1 MLTINARLPFLSAL
15 AITTLL
21 LLSACAT
28 KQHSA
33 TPVRV
38 SKHNAGDFSLYADKH
53 IHQAM
58 RKNNITGLSAIV
70 FDAQDIL
77 WQGDYGLSDK
87 DKKIAVAHHTQ
98 YQIGSLTKLMT
109 AAAIMQLHEQQR
121 LSIEDP
127 VSRYLPDFPAGQCYA
142 NQSIRIKDLL
152 THEAGLVN
160 SYWPAF
166 WTQSSWREV
175 YRQVDCSMVPFR
187 PNTTQHY
194 SNLGFTLLGNI
205 IEKVTG
211 DTYENYM
218 RKAIFAPLQMHN
230 TDFESFDNRHTP
242 LPKLSKSFDEK
253 HKTVA
258 PSYVRDTPAGGVVS
272 SVSDVVKF
280 AQVFLRSSPEQ
291 ESILNKDSL
300 TQMLSP
306 QGSQQNM
313 ALDAQIGLGWFLKTA
328 PLDAKHYVIEHSGS
342 TIYHHSQ
349 IIMYPEQN
357 LGIIIMANSGVRFSL
372 GEVAGKLFNRATGI
386 ADEQWAKGPDLGLE
400 TNSTP
405 EKTRPSMCAP
415 TNIAGFYHSEQGLV
429 NVSATSDGFT
439 ADINGIQLNLKK
451 SSTDYYSPSI
461 KLLGL
466 IPLGKFIFGD
476 LQIAWY
482 CQNNNTFV
490 AVRDNNKEF
499 TLAYKVHTTD
509 NSIPTTWLGD
519 YEATQT
525 ETRTGAPRLKI
536 WQKGDQVYAQTS
548 QFPVQ
553 YQATTFLLNR
563 SAENAARLLYL
574 NADAGPQILF
584 SDAAQPHSLNFMG
597 YRFIKQ

>member
-15 AITTLL
+15 AIATLL

-33 TPVRV
+33 TSVRV
-38 SKHNAGDFSLYADKH
+38 SKHNSGDFSLYADKH

-70 FDAQDIL
+70 FDAKNIL
-77 WQGDYGLSDK
+77 WQGDYGFSNK
-87 DKKIAVAHHTQ
+87 DKKIAVDSNTQ

-109 AAAIMQLHEQQR
+109 AAAILQLQEQQR

-127 VSRYLPDFPAGQCYA
+127 VSRYLPDFAAGSCYS

-152 THEAGLVN
+152 THEAGLAN
-160 SYWPAF
+160 SYWPNF

-175 YRQVDCSMVPFR
+175 YQQVDCSMVPFR
-187 PNTTQHY
+187 PNTAQHY

-205 IEKVTG
+205 IEQMTG

-230 TDFESFDNRHTP
+230 TDFESFDNRHTQ
-242 LPKLSKSFDEK
+242 LPNLSHSFDEK
-253 HKTVA
+253 HKAVA

-280 AQVFLRSSPEQ
+280 AQVFLRNSPEQ
-291 ESILNKDSL
+291 GSILNKDSL

-306 QGSQQNM
+306 QGSPENM

-328 PLDAKHYVIEHSGS
+328 PLDANHYVIEHSGS

-386 ADEQWAKGPDLGLE
+386 ADEQWAKGPATHPE
-400 TNSTP
+400 QASTP
-405 EKTRPSMCAP
+405 ENNRPAMCDAAK
-415 TNIAGFYHSEQGLV
+415 IAGFYHSEQGLV
-429 NVSATSDGFT
+429 KVSATKDGFT
-439 ADINGIQLNLKK
+439 ADINGIQLNLKRNL
-451 SSTDYYSPSI
+451 TDYYSPSI

-466 IPLGKFIFGD
+466 IPLGKLLFGD

-490 AVRDNNKEF
+490 AVRDSNKEF
-499 TLAYKVHTTD
+499 TIAYKVHTADHT
-509 NSIPTTWLGD
+509 IPATWLGD

-525 ETRTGAPRLKI
+525 ESRTGAPRLKI
-536 WQKGDQVYAQTS
+536 WREGDLVYAQTS

-553 YQATTFLLNR
+553 YKATTFLLAR
-563 SAENAARLLYL
+563 SADHAARLLYL

-584 SDAAQPHSLNFMG
+584 SETEQAHSLSFMG